1 MQSEGTKKPN
11 RMLGAASWGSLA
23 LAGMLSAFAA
33 WQAGS
38 HRGGF
43 ASASLMP
50 VPEAAG
56 QAAESLS
63 PELTASAAAP
73 ARMLASPPAV
83 ETSIEVRVYTEGE
96 LRRGETLAAA
106 LDRQDLSP
114 RLVHEIASALRPVFD
129 FRYARAGDRYRLA
142 QDEHGQITDFEY
154 RRSEWESYT
163 LRRDGGKL
171 VAERIEPDLH
181 VEHARVA
188 GVISTTLYD
197 AVDALGESGELA
209 HDFAEIFA
217 WDLDFS
223 RSVRPGDEFHIL
235 YERRYLQGENGK
247 QRYAGAGRILAA
259 RYSRVMG
266 EEHSAVYF
274 EHAAGRG
281 GYYRADGSAVERQFL
296 QAPLTYRRISSNYS
310 TARVHPITGRR
321 RPHLGIDY
329 AAATGTPVW
338 AVANGRVSFRGWLG
352 GLGKTV
358 KIRHDNGYE
367 SWYGHLSRYPDL
379 RLGQHVRQK
388 QVIGYVGSTGLST
401 GPHLHFTLQKN
412 GRLVNPSTMHVAAA
426 APIPRQQMAQFAATR
441 DGLLQALDPKALRVV
456 TNEAL

>member
-1 MQSEGTKKPN
+1 MGSQRERRPN
-11 RMLGAASWGSLA
+11 GVLGAASWGSLA
-23 LAGMLSAFAA
+23 LAAALSAFAA

-38 HRGGF
+38 QNGGF
-43 ASASLMP
+43 STASLVP
-50 VPEAAG
+50 VADAAE
-56 QAAESLS
+56 QAA
-63 PELTASAAAP
+63 AALAP
-73 ARMLASPPAV
+73 AASVVAPAPV
-83 ETSIEVRVYTEGE
+83 VPTAIEVRIYTEGE
-96 LRRGETLAAA
+96 LRRGETLALA
-106 LDRQDLSP
+106 LDRQDVSP
-114 RLVHEIASALRPVFD
+114 QLVNDIATALRPIFD
-129 FRYARAGDRYRLA
+129 FRYARAGDHYRLA
-142 QDEHGQITDFEY
+142 QDEHGRIMDFDY
-154 RRSEWESYT
+154 RRSEWERYT
-163 LRRDGGKL
+163 LRRDGEKL
-171 VAERIEPDLH
+171 VAERLQPDVE

-188 GVISTTLYD
+188 GVISTNLYD

-217 WDLDFS
+217 WDVDFS
-223 RSVRPGDEFHIL
+223 RAVRPGDEFHIL
-235 YERRYLQGENGK
+235 YERRYMKGEAGS
-247 QRYAGAGRILAA
+247 QRYVGAGRILAA
-259 RYSRVMG
+259 RYSRVAG
-266 EEHSAVYF
+266 EEHSAVYY

-329 AAATGTPVW
+329 AAASGTPVW

-367 SWYGHLSRYPDL
+367 SWYGHLSRFPNL
-379 RLGQHVRQK
+379 ALGQRVRQK

-401 GPHLHFTLQKN
+401 GPHLHFTLQRN
-412 GRLVNPSTMHVAAA
+412 GRLVNPSTMHAAA
-426 APIPRQQMAQFAATR
+426 APPISRQQMAQFTAVR
-441 DGLLQALDPKALRVV
+441 DGLLQALDPKAMRVV

>member
-1 MQSEGTKKPN
+1 MGSERSGKPN
-11 RMLGAASWGSLA
+11 RMIGAASWSSLV
-23 LAGMLSAFAA
+23 LAGALSAFAA
-33 WQAGS
+33 WQAGT
-38 HRGGF
+38 HGGF
-43 ASASLMP
+43 SSASLVP
-50 VPEAAG
+50 VPESALE
-56 QAAESLS
+56 AAEALS
-63 PELTASAAAP
+63 PESAPTALAGSLASAP
-73 ARMLASPPAV
+73 HLA
-83 ETSIEVRVYTEGE
+83 TQIEVRIYTEGE

-106 LDRQDLSP
+106 LDRQDVSP
-114 RLVHEIASALRPVFD
+114 QLVHEIATALRPIFD

-142 QDEHGQITDFEY
+142 QDEHGRIMDFDY
-154 RRSEWESYT
+154 RRSEFERYT
-163 LRRDGGKL
+163 LRRDGEQL
-171 VAERIEPDLH
+171 LAERFQPDLI
-181 VEHARVA
+181 VEQARVA
-188 GVISTTLYD
+188 GVISTNLYD
-197 AVDALGESGELA
+197 AVEALGESGELA

-217 WDLDFS
+217 WDVDFS

-235 YERRYLQGENGK
+235 YERRFLKGEEGE
-247 QRYAGAGRILAA
+247 QRYVGAGRILAA
-259 RYSRVMG
+259 RYARVSG
-266 EEHSAVYF
+266 DEHSAVYF
-274 EHAAGRG
+274 EHATGRG

-329 AAATGTPVW
+329 AAPTGTPVW
-338 AVANGRVSFRGWLG
+338 AVANGRVTFRGWLG
-352 GLGKTV
+352 GLGKAV

-367 SWYGHLSRYPDL
+367 SWYGHLSRFPDL

-412 GRLVNPSTMHVAAA
+412 GRLVNPSTMHAAA
-426 APIPRQQMAQFAATR
+426 APPIPRQQMAQFAAAR

>member
-1 MQSEGTKKPN
+1 MGQTTRKPN
-11 RMLGAASWGSLA
+11 GLLGPASWVSLA
-23 LAGMLSAFAA
+23 LAGLIGAFAA

-38 HRGGF
+38 QRAGYST
-43 ASASLMP
+43 AAIVP
-50 VPEAAG
+50 IPEAVE
-56 QAAESLS
+56 QTDLPAAADAALA
-63 PELTASAAAP
+63 TARIAAP
-73 ARMLASPPAV
+73 AP
-83 ETSIEVRVYTEGE
+83 IEVRVFTEGE

-106 LDRQDLSP
+106 LDRQDVSP
-114 RLVHEIASALRPVFD
+114 ALVHEIATSLRPIFD

-142 QDEHGQITDFEY
+142 QDAQGRITDFDY
-154 RRSEWESYT
+154 RRSEWEGYA
-163 LRRDGGKL
+163 LRRDGESL
-171 VAERIEPDLH
+171 VAERVSPA
-181 VEHARVA
+181 VEVERGRIA
-188 GVISTTLYD
+188 GVITSNLYD
-197 AVDALGESGELA
+197 AVEALGESGELA

-217 WDLDFS
+217 WDVDFS

-235 YERRYLQGENGK
+235 YERRYVASDDGGR
-247 QRYAGAGRILAA
+247 RYAGAGRILAA
-259 RYSRVMG
+259 RYARVMG
-266 EEHSAVYF
+266 EEYSAVYF
-274 EHAAGRG
+274 EHGTGRG

-296 QAPLTYRRISSNYS
+296 QAPLTYRRISSRFS
-310 TARVHPITGRR
+310 SARVHPITGQR

-367 SWYGHLSRYPDL
+367 SWYGHLSRFPDL
-379 RLGQHVRQK
+379 RLGQGVRQK

-401 GPHLHFTLQKN
+401 GPHLHFTVVRN
-412 GRLVNPSTMHVAAA
+412 GRMVNPTTVQTAAA
-426 APIPRQQMAQFAATR
+426 PPIPRQHMAQFAAAR